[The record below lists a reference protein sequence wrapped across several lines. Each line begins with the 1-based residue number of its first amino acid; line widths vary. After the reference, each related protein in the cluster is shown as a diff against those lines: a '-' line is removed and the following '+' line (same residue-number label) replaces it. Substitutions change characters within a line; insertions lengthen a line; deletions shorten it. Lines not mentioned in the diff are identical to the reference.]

1 VTEISAD
8 LWMFWWVNAH
18 TREGYH
24 WLKKTWELYQSGEQT
39 FDEYTLARLA
49 ANTGTM
55 AFLQRDFETFQ
66 RCMIEHREL
75 IFRQSD
81 DELIATAALICGVV
95 KTILKEY
102 EVADEMLQVSLGR
115 FRKIGLRTGESLAL
129 SAIGRNA
136 LLRGRPMHEIRG
148 IYDETLALARSEKD
162 DISVIIALSVYAMAE
177 AMHDDPGARAHLREV
192 IDLSQR
198 VHFYEALS
206 WAMEIWSLVSVR
218 EGRLTHAVKLMAAVD
233 HLRQTTQLPA
243 WEDLAAII
251 QAAGGEVEKLI
262 GREAYDDAWK
272 AGAAMSLDEMVAFAL
287 AEEVMA
293 TPMAGHA
300 TAVRA

>member
-1 VTEISAD
+1 
-8 LWMFWWVNAH
+8 
-18 TREGYH
+18 
-24 WLKKTWELYQSGEQT
+24 
-39 FDEYTLARLA
+39 
-49 ANTGTM
+49 
-55 AFLQRDFETFQ
+55 
-66 RCMIEHREL
+66 MIEHREL

-102 EVADEMLQVSLGR
+102 EVADEMLQVSRAR

-136 LLRGRPMHEIRG
+136 LLRGRPMDEIRG
-148 IYDETLALARSEKD
+148 IYDETLALARREKD

-177 AMHDDPGARAHLREV
+177 AMHGDPGARTHLREV

-251 QAAGGEVEKLI
+251 QAAGGEVETLI
-262 GREAYDDAWK
+262 GREAFDDAWK

-287 AEEVMA
+287 AEDLVA
-293 TPMAGHA
+293 TPMPALV
-300 TAVRA
+300 TAARA